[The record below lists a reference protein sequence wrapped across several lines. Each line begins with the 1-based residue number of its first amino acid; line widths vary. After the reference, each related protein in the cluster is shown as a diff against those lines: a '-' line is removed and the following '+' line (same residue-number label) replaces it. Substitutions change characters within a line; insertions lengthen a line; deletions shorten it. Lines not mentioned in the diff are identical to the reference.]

1 MKTIR
6 FLVLAGLLFT
16 AVACGGGT
24 PAAPAADTQAPAAA
38 EPTSPPAD
46 TAVPEPTA
54 DLQATSDAEEAAA
67 AAAAAAELEA
77 SIAPDLELAGYSS
90 AEGELG
96 FSMTE
101 SFDTVNDVPS
111 GFLVNEMEPGYT
123 AGNFVLGFD
132 LTWDS
137 TGALAY
143 CGMIFRSQGD
153 DITRGEQARFWTV
166 RFSGL
171 PYWDIEIWKFGQYQS
186 QPVRSVDSVINQS
199 AGSTNHYVIAANG
212 TNIKVFGNGEK
223 MGQTELKQSMG
234 VGQFGFVSW
243 LDSGQVTCNY
253 SNVYV
258 WELP

>member
-1 MKTIR
+1 MKILR
-6 FLVLAGLLFT
+6 FLALAGLLLT
-16 AVACGGGT
+16 VVACGGG
-24 PAAPAADTQAPAAA
+24 AATDAPADTQAPQ
-38 EPTSPPAD
+38 PTSSPPPAD
-46 TAVPEPTA
+46 TDVPEPTA

-67 AAAAAAELEA
+67 LAELTA
-77 SIAPDLELAGYSS
+77 SIAPDLELAGFSS
-90 AEGELG
+90 AEGELA
-96 FSMTE
+96 FSLTE

-111 GFLVNEMEPGYT
+111 GFLLNELEPGFS

-143 CGMIFRSQGD
+143 CGMIFRSQGN

-186 QPVRSVDSVINQS
+186 QPVRSVDSVINQT

-223 MGQTELKQSMG
+223 MGETELKQSMG
-234 VGQFGFVSW
+234 QGQFGYVSW

-253 SNVYV
+253 SNL
-258 WELP
+258 WIWALP